1 MSKKIVIDMMKCR
14 NCNSCEVQCSYHHH
28 PGNNGMMPLLEKAAF
43 NFTCRR
49 CEDAPC
55 IDVCP
60 VDALEKDS
68 NGVVIRSAN
77 LCVACKSCVMA
88 CPFGTMMNNFFE
100 VCKSVCD
107 YCGMNDHPVKLLC
120 IETCPENALSLE
132 DIDED
137 PEQNLHKLND
147 KVLVREIIWEKLKH
161 E

>member
-1 MSKKIVIDMMKCR
+1 MA
-14 NCNSCEVQCSYHHH
+14 
-28 PGNNGMMPLLEKAAF
+28 LLEKAAF
-43 NFTCRR
+43 RFTCRN

-60 VDALEKDS
+60 VDALEKDK
-68 NGVVIRSAN
+68 NGVIKRAIN
-77 LCVACKSCVMA
+77 LCVACKSCIMA

-100 VCKSVCD
+100 VRKSVCD
-107 YCGMNDHPVKLLC
+107 YCGLDDRSVKLLC
-120 IETCPENALSLE
+120 IETCPAKALTLE

-137 PEQNLHKLND
+137 PGQNLHKMND

>member
-1 MSKKIVIDMMKCR
+1 ML
-14 NCNSCEVQCSYHHH
+14 
-28 PGNNGMMPLLEKAAF
+28 PLLEEAAF

-55 IDVCP
+55 ISVCP
-60 VDALEKDS
+60 VDALEKDT
-68 NGVVIRSAN
+68 NGVVRRAVN

-100 VCKSVCD
+100 VRKSVCD
-107 YCGMNDHPVKLLC
+107 YCGMNGHPVKLLC
-120 IETCPENALSLE
+120 IETCPEKAITLLE
-132 DIDED
+132 TGPD
-137 PEQNLHKLND
+137 PEQNLHQLNN